1 MLTPEQINALRDAA
15 GAIADPINAYIIQD
29 VARRIAQ
36 AGQLTSTAAY
46 QIWRAQQLG
55 MSQAEIKVALQKLLR
70 KSRTEINRL
79 LQQSAEVGYRFDL
92 SRLPHTRAVPFAEN
106 EAVQR
111 IVSAAVELADEEF
124 TNMTQTLGM
133 VDPYGHAR
141 PLQEAYQT
149 AVDFAF
155 QQVITGAADYNTAI
169 RQATRHLADKGLQVV
184 DYASGVHTSLEAA
197 VRRCVMG
204 GIGLMSEQ
212 IAQVD
217 HDELGCNGWE
227 ISAHAGSAPDHE
239 PIQGQQYPDEEY
251 QALNNSLV
259 RRIGTLNC
267 GHTASPIILGVSEPQ
282 YTKAE
287 LAKFREDNEKGITY
301 QGKHYTL
308 YEATQKQRQIERAIR
323 LQKRRIQVD
332 EAAGDGERLEQD
344 KIKLR
349 RLNTEYRLFSR
360 AADLPLQRE
369 RAQIAGPWD
378 EGAAALEVPTGPAQG
393 GTPFD
398 PGMVDSAMKRLEKS
412 PGLSDNIA
420 MLKFYAQTTPFVERK
435 SLSAPIAYSPAA
447 DAVGYNPNIPLPEGV
462 DQDGIVYHELAHR
475 AATLAFGG
483 LQDPQ
488 WMAAI
493 DAVSSEVMAR
503 RDEVQAWFDAGG
515 KYRGNAFFADIISAL
530 SRGAI
535 YTRYSHED
543 EAWLNAGIIANE
555 VFANLVSMDALD
567 GRADPILDGLYARL
581 REILEGGAT

>member
-1 MLTPEQINALRDAA
+1 
-15 GAIADPINAYIIQD
+15 
-29 VARRIAQ
+29 
-36 AGQLTSTAAY
+36 
-46 QIWRAQQLG
+46 
-55 MSQAEIKVALQKLLR
+55 
-70 KSRTEINRL
+70 
-79 LQQSAEVGYRFDL
+79 
-92 SRLPHTRAVPFAEN
+92 
-106 EAVQR
+106 
-111 IVSAAVELADEEF
+111 
-124 TNMTQTLGM
+124 
-133 VDPYGHAR
+133 
-141 PLQEAYQT
+141 
-149 AVDFAF
+149 
-155 QQVITGAADYNTAI
+155 
-169 RQATRHLADKGLQVV
+169 
-184 DYASGVHTSLEAA
+184 
-197 VRRCVMG
+197 MG

-212 IAQVD
+212 ISRVD

-239 PIQGQQYPDEEY
+239 PIQGQQYSDEEY

-267 GHTASPIILGVSEPQ
+267 GHTASPIILGINEPQ

-308 YEATQKQRQIERAIR
+308 YEATQKQRQIERSIR
-323 LQKRRIQVD
+323 RQKRRVLAD
-332 EAAGDGERLEQD
+332 EAAGDDKHLEQD
-344 KIKLR
+344 RTKLR
-349 RLNTEYRLFSR
+349 QLNAEYRRFSR
-360 AADLPLQRE
+360 AAGLPIQRE
-369 RAQIAGPWD
+369 RAQIAGLWD
-378 EGAAALEVPTGPAQG
+378 GGQEVLKVPSGHLGGGA
-393 GTPFD
+393 PFD
-398 PGMVDSAMKRLEKS
+398 PSMVGAAMKRLEKS

-447 DAVGYNPNIPLPEGV
+447 DAVGYNPNIPLPEGA

-493 DAVSSEVMAR
+493 DAVSAEVMAR

-543 EAWLNAGIIANE
+543 GAWLDIGIIANE
-555 VFANLVSMDALD
+555 VFANLVAMDALD
-567 GRADPILDGLYARL
+567 GHADPILDGLYARL